1 MGKQNSHCSACR
13 VNADQTDVR
22 KTHVAVEYAHR
33 FYREHPG
40 SHVHWVDAD
49 SIEQFELSF
58 KRIAETLH
66 LRPPRSHMRAGKE
79 LTKEVYQALKRDIN
93 SPWLLVL
100 DGLRD
105 ETTLQ
110 GTDGSNDEMR
120 KLLDFIPKPPLARV
134 LVTTRSRELAMRLVN
149 QKDDHVVDVP
159 ALKDEDAALLLLGKV
174 SSDAAKVKRAASVSR
189 MLSGSA
195 GALTFAHL
203 YHRVVDRHCSW
214 RQYMERIQQSPPSTG
229 GTGTTA
235 LVVRAWQLLYE
246 SLREKHPETASLL
259 RFIGM
264 LDVQSIPT
272 GFFSKSEFANHVR
285 RLIKYGMVE
294 PTADQRVLRVTAIV
308 RHCLQT
314 FLKET
319 GEQGLYPVEQ
329 AKVLSLMCDKFEGK
343 DPDRAELLLPIVLAT
358 LKFQP
363 AAQEAKRLL
372 ATLLFR
378 VAHHYAHV
386 ERPKKAMQYLE
397 RCLNMRKQDPEKQ
410 NTNLI
415 QETERAI
422 EDARHQLSTPKMEET
437 AQANSDPGKGIVAAV
452 AGLNTNR
459 LGQELKQLE
468 QSGGADHA
476 DTIRKVSELAAAKLT
491 TAHDRDRSESQDD
504 AAALYQR
511 TLAWCKKNHGDNNME
526 TARLQYNLAL
536 AREAKGEYDEAEALY
551 LSASQTVE
559 QHLGPGNPEL
569 LRILRSLAFLL
580 CRLRNLGAATQ
591 VLVAVLHGQAHAL
604 GYNHPET
611 LVTRQNIA
619 MLLEEKGQ
627 VDAAGEELARVV
639 GVQTYL
645 LGRDDPATL
654 QTACSLAMNYRLR
667 GRPEDAEM
675 LFRATLGT
683 QQKTLGENHRDTVTT
698 DLMLR
703 ELLQSTTRGGER

>member
-1 MGKQNSHCSACR
+1 
-13 VNADQTDVR
+13 
-22 KTHVAVEYAHR
+22 
-33 FYREHPG
+33 
-40 SHVHWVDAD
+40 VDAD

-66 LRPPRSHMRAGKE
+66 LRPPGSHMRAGEE
-79 LTKEVYQALKRDIN
+79 LTEEVYQALKRNIN
-93 SPWLLVL
+93 SPWLLIL

-105 ETTLQ
+105 EETLQ
-110 GTDGSNDEMR
+110 GRDGSNDEMR
-120 KLLDFIPKPPLARV
+120 KLLDSIPKPPLARV
-134 LVTTRSRELAMRLVN
+134 LVTTRSRALAMSLVN
-149 QKDDHVVDVP
+149 QKDDHVVDIP
-159 ALKDEDAALLLLGKV
+159 ALKDEDAALVLLGKI
-174 SSDAAKVKRAASVSR
+174 SSDAAKVNRATSVSR
-189 MLSGSA
+189 ILGGSA

-203 YHRVVDRHCSW
+203 YRRVVDKHCSW
-214 RQYMERIQQSPPSTG
+214 RQYMERIHPSPTSTG

-246 SLREKHPETASLL
+246 SLREKHRETASLL

-308 RHCLQT
+308 RHCLQI

-319 GEQGLYPVEQ
+319 GEQDLFLVEQ
-329 AKVLSLMCDKFEGK
+329 VRVLSLMCDKFEEK
-343 DPDRAELLLPIVLAT
+343 DPDRAELLLPMVLAT

-363 AAQEAKRLL
+363 TSQEAKGLL

-378 VAHHYAHV
+378 VAHHYAHTG
-386 ERPKKAMQYLE
+386 RPQKGMQYLE
-397 RCLNMRKQDPEKQ
+397 QCLNLRKQDPERQ
-410 NTNLI
+410 NRNLI

-422 EDARHQLSTPKMEET
+422 EDARNQLSTPKTEKT
-437 AQANSDPGKGIVAAV
+437 AQAKSDPDKGTVVAV
-452 AGLNTNR
+452 AGLNTYR

-468 QSGGADHA
+468 QSDGADHA
-476 DTIRKVSELAAAKLT
+476 DTIRKVSELAAATLT
-491 TAHDRDRSESQDD
+491 THDSDRSESQDD

-511 TLAWCKKNHGDNNME
+511 VLAWCKKNHGDNNMD

-591 VLVAVLHGQAHAL
+591 VLVAVLHGQDNAL

-627 VDAAGEELARVV
+627 VDAAGGELERVV
-639 GVQTYL
+639 GVQSYL

-683 QQKTLGENHRDTVTT
+683 QRKTLGKNHRDTVTT

-703 ELLQSTTRGGER
+703 ELLQSKTRDGE